1 MPLRQACLALG
12 AYGVSQA
19 QILAMTEAE
28 LMSWLQ
34 ALAALKRPQRR
45 AHGRSGEV
53 TTHVQS
59 LRRRKPQG

>member
-19 QILAMTEAE
+19 RILDMTEAE

-34 ALAALKRPQRR
+34 ALTALKHPQRR
-45 AHGRSGEV
+45 PPARAGKL

-59 LRRRKPQG
+59 LRRRRPQG